1 MNTSQDPIMADEES
15 SISSQSGS
23 TSSKKWKKS
32 TIIFGGIIG
41 GIIGLLILISIV
53 FSIFTMVEN
62 SSLKHEVST
71 LEAKLELE
79 IETREHEDETLSDAI
94 ENIKSFVNYT
104 GKYILKILMNLHL
117 QIYQNS

>member
-1 MNTSQDPIMADEES
+1 MNTSQYPIMADEEA

-32 TIIFGGIIG
+32 TIIIG
-41 GIIGLLILISIV
+41 GIIGLVIFV
-53 FSIFTMVEN
+53 FSIINMVEN

-71 LEAKLELE
+71 LEVKLNNIQSQLESE
-79 IETREHEDETLSDAI
+79 IETREHENEILSDAI

-104 GKYILKILMNLHL
+104 GKYKKK
-117 QIYQNS
+117 

>member
-1 MNTSQDPIMADEES
+1 MADEEG

-41 GIIGLLILISIV
+41 FVILIPIV
-53 FSIFTMVEN
+53 LTIEN
-62 SSLKHEVST
+62 IKS

-79 IETREHEDETLSDAI
+79 IETREHENETLSGAI
-94 ENIKSFVNYT
+94 EKIKSFVNYT
-104 GKYILKILMNLHL
+104 GEFLKY
-117 QIYQNS
+117 

>member
-1 MNTSQDPIMADEES
+1 MNTSQDPIMADEEA

-41 GIIGLLILISIV
+41 GIIGLIILISIV

-71 LEAKLELE
+71 LDAKLESEVENVKSLEAKLELE

-104 GKYILKILMNLHL
+104 GM
-117 QIYQNS
+117 